1 MEAGKYLILGICL
14 ILIFFLVTADDRE
27 TLLLPFGI
35 LLSVGVILF
44 FLLHQSKTVEF
55 DQDYLHITGRQSY
68 VAVPLHRIVLIGLT
82 NMEINKERMWK
93 IVYQDERDEEQSVR
107 ILPERKNF
115 RRFTRYLQEHHP
127 GVKVKNWA
135 HSFDPESL

>member
-82 NMEINKERMWK
+82 NMEINKERMSTRMNGMK
-93 IVYQDERDEEQSVR
+93 SSQSAFCPNEKTSGA
-107 ILPERKNF
+107 LPVTCRSII
-115 RRFTRYLQEHHP
+115 R
-127 GVKVKNWA
+127 G
-135 HSFDPESL
+135 